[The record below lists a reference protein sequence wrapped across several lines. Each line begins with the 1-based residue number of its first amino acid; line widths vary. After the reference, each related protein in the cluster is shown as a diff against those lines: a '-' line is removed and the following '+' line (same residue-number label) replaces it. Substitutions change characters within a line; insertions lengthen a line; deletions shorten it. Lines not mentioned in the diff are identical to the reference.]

1 MAERGDIDQVREA
14 TDLVDLISE
23 VTKVKRSGRS
33 FMAVCPF
40 HEEKT
45 PSMSVDRARGLY
57 HCFGC
62 GKGGDVFTFVQET
75 QGVDFADAIEMLARR
90 AGITLVRDPADAR
103 RRGRRGAA
111 VEAIRRA
118 IDVYHERLKKALD
131 AGPGRAYLRNR
142 GYDLA
147 IVDEWRIGFA
157 GTDWDTLTK
166 ELRAG
171 GIEERV
177 LIDAGLSRRGPK
189 GIYDVFRGRLMFP
202 IHDLRGDPVG
212 FGGRKIDEVDRDATN
227 NPDAKYVNSAD
238 SVVYHKAQILF
249 GLDRARRQVSE
260 GNPAV
265 IVEGYTDVIAMHQA
279 GIKTA
284 VATCGTAL
292 GDGHFDLLRRFG
304 EKVVL
309 AFDSDEAG
317 SKAALRGDELESP
330 FRLDLDLRVAVMPD
344 GLDPADLVQQGR
356 GEELVAAVKGAR
368 PLLERR
374 IEHEVSRH
382 DLGGPE
388 GRARALHA
396 AAVQVRRVNDQIARG
411 EYNRFVARLVGVDLE
426 AVEAAV
432 EGGRAR
438 GRSESDS
445 ANRPF
450 DRMEAELLRVL
461 LANPSEVA
469 GVAPDDFSDD
479 RLRAAFSAVADDLGS
494 VPAGSPV
501 DISGV
506 TDEESQSLLRSLA
519 MDDRPLPSG
528 PEMLARVTERRLDT
542 RIFILQQE
550 LVGME
555 PGTEAHSDNL
565 RRLIALQQEKRSP
578 TES

>member
-1 MAERGDIDQVREA
+1 MAERGDIDRVRES
-14 TDLVDLISE
+14 TDLVELISE
-23 VTKVKRSGRS
+23 VTKVKRSGRT

-45 PSMSVDRARGLY
+45 PSMSVDQARGLY

-75 QGVDFADAIEMLARR
+75 QGVDFADAIEMLAKR
-90 AGITLVRDPADAR
+90 AGITLVRDAADAQ

-118 IDVYHERLKKALD
+118 IDVYHERLKKAPE
-131 AGPGRAYLRNR
+131 AGPARAYLRNR
-142 GYDLA
+142 GYD
-147 IVDEWRIGFA
+147 VDLIDQWKLGFA
-157 GTDWDTLTK
+157 GIDWDMLTK

-171 GIEERV
+171 GVADRV
-177 LIDAGLSRRGPK
+177 LIDSGLGRRGRQ
-189 GIYDVFRGRLMFP
+189 GLFDVFRGRLMFP
-202 IHDLRGDPVG
+202 IHDLRGDAVG
-212 FGGRKIDEVDRDATN
+212 FGGRKIDEIDRNSTN

-238 SVVYHKAQILF
+238 SIIYHKAQVLF
-249 GLDRARRQVSE
+249 GLDRARREISPE
-260 GNPAV
+260 APAV
-265 IVEGYTDVIAMHQA
+265 VVEGYTDVIAMHMA

-317 SKAALRGDELESP
+317 AKAALRGDELESP
-330 FRLDLDLRVAVMPD
+330 FRLDLDLRVASMPD

-356 GEELVAAVKGAR
+356 GDELVVAVKGAR

-382 DLGGPE
+382 DLAGPE

-396 AAVQVRRVNDQIARG
+396 AAQQVRRVNDDIARR
-411 EYNRFVARLVGVDLE
+411 EYSRYVARLVGVDLE
-426 AVEAAV
+426 SVEAAV
-432 EGGRAR
+432 EGGRSR
-438 GRSESDS
+438 GRSDGARAGSS
-445 ANRPF
+445 F

-461 LANPSEVA
+461 LAHPSEVT
-469 GVAPDDFSDD
+469 GLEPDDFTDD
-479 RLRAAFSAVADDLGS
+479 RLRSAYVAIAESLGS
-494 VPAGSPV
+494 VEAGRPV
-501 DISGV
+501 DISKV
-506 TDEESQSLLRSLA
+506 ADEETQALLRSLA

-528 PEMLARVTERRLDT
+528 PEMSSRVKERRLDVE
-542 RIFILQQE
+542 ISALQR
-550 LVGME
+550 LLAGME
-555 PGTEAHSDNL
+555 PGTESHSDNL
-565 RRLIALQQEKRSP
+565 RALIALQQEKRSL
-578 TES
+578 TEP